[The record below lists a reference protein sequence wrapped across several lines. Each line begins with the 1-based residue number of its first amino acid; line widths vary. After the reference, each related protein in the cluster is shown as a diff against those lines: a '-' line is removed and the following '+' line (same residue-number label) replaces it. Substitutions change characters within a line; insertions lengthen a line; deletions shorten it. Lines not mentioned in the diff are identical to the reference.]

1 MSFAIAELRNIGIMA
16 HIDAGKTTAT
26 ERILFYTGVS
36 HKMGEVHEGT
46 AVMDWMDQEQERG
59 ITITSAA
66 TTCFWRDHQINII
79 DTPGHVDFTVEV
91 ERSLRVLDGAV
102 AIFSAV
108 EGVEAQSETVWRQAD
123 RYEVP
128 RIAFVNKMDRVG
140 ADFVAV
146 LEQISKKLGARPV
159 AFQLPLGAEEHH
171 QGVIDLLGMKA
182 VVYDDSTLGAQYR
195 EVSIPDEFAEI
206 AEEYRETLMEAI
218 VEDDDDLAM
227 RYLEG
232 EEIGEDELKEAARNA
247 CISMRFVPC
256 FCGSAF
262 KNKGVQPL
270 LDAVIDYLPSP
281 LDVPPIV
288 GVSPDDPD
296 KELPRPPDPKAPLAA
311 LAFKIMFDPY
321 VGNLTYL
328 RVYSGTAEAGT
339 QLFNSSRRKR
349 ERLGRILKMHANKRE
364 DVKTIQ
370 AGDIVAAVGFKH
382 TATGDTL
389 SDKRDVVILESMDFP
404 DTVISIAIEPRTK
417 ADQDKLGE
425 ALQRIAL
432 EDPTFK
438 IRRDPETGQTL
449 IAGMGELH
457 LEIIV
462 TRLLREFN
470 VGAAVGKPQVA
481 YRESIGGRAVGE
493 ARFERQTGGR
503 GQYGHVKLRLE
514 PMPRGEGFE
523 FEDATTGGSVPK
535 EFVPAVREGVEESL
549 ERGALAD
556 FPIIDL
562 KATLLGG
569 SYHDVDSSELSFK
582 IASSMAF
589 DDALAKA
596 SPILIEPIMDLE
608 VSMPEEYLGSVI
620 NDLNG
625 RRGKV
630 SSMEMRGGAQVV
642 SAVVPLAAM
651 FGYATALR
659 SLTQGRATFTM
670 QFDHLAEVP
679 GGVAEDVVKKLRG
692 Y

>member
-1 MSFAIAELRNIGIMA
+1 MSFAIAALRNIGIMA

-91 ERSLRVLDGAV
+91 ERSLRVLDGAI

-108 EGVEAQSETVWRQAD
+108 EGVEPQSETVWRQAD
-123 RYEVP
+123 RYGVP

-140 ADFVAV
+140 ADFPAV
-146 LEQISKKLGARPV
+146 LEQMVKKLGARPV
-159 AFQLPLGAEEHH
+159 AFQLPLGAEDGHR
-171 QGVIDLLGMKA
+171 GVIDLLGMKA
-182 VVYDDSTLGAQYR
+182 VLYDDSTLGAQYR
-195 EVSIPDEFAEI
+195 EVPIPDEYAED
-206 AEEYRETLMEAI
+206 AGKYREVLLEAI

-227 RYLEG
+227 QYLEG
-232 EEIGEDELKEAARNA
+232 EEFDEGELRAAARKA
-247 CISMRFVPC
+247 CIGRRFVPC

-262 KNKGVQPL
+262 KNKGIQPL
-270 LDAVIDYLPSP
+270 LDAVVDYLPSP
-281 LDVPPIV
+281 LEVPPIV
-288 GVSPDDPD
+288 GVSPDDPE
-296 KELPRPPDPKAPLAA
+296 KMLPRPPDPGAPFAA

-328 RVYSGTAEAGT
+328 RVYSGTAEAGD
-339 QLFNSSRRKR
+339 QLFNSTRRKR

-364 DVKTIQ
+364 DVKTIR
-370 AGDIVAAVGFKH
+370 AGDIVAAVGFKN
-382 TATGDTL
+382 TVTGDTL
-389 SDKRDVVILESMDFP
+389 SDKRNIVVLESMDFP
-404 DTVISIAIEPRTK
+404 DPVIAIAIEPRTK
-417 ADQDKLGE
+417 NDQDKLGE
-425 ALQRIAL
+425 ALQRIAV
-432 EDPTFK
+432 EDPTFH

-481 YRESIGGRAVGE
+481 YRESIGGSAVGE
-493 ARFERQTGGR
+493 ATFERQSGGR

-523 FEDATTGGSVPK
+523 FEDATTGGSIPK

-569 SYHDVDSSELSFK
+569 SFHDVDSSELSFK

-620 NDLNG
+620 NDLNS

-642 SAVVPLAAM
+642 SGVVPLASM

-659 SLTQGRATFTM
+659 SLTQGRSTFTM

-679 GGVAEDVVKKLRG
+679 GGVAEGVVKKLRG

>member
-1 MSFAIAELRNIGIMA
+1 
-16 HIDAGKTTAT
+16 
-26 ERILFYTGVS
+26 
-36 HKMGEVHEGT
+36 
-46 AVMDWMDQEQERG
+46 
-59 ITITSAA
+59 
-66 TTCFWRDHQINII
+66 
-79 DTPGHVDFTVEV
+79 
-91 ERSLRVLDGAV
+91 
-102 AIFSAV
+102 V

-128 RIAFVNKMDRVG
+128 RIAFVNKMDRIG
-140 ADFVAV
+140 ADFPAV
-146 LEQISKKLGARPV
+146 LQQISKKLGARPV
-159 AFQLPLGAEEHH
+159 AFQLPLGAEDQH

-182 VVYDDSTLGAQYR
+182 IVYDDSTLGAQYR
-195 EVSIPDEFAEI
+195 EVPVPEEFAEI
-206 AEEYRETLMEAI
+206 AREYREILMEAI

-232 EEIGEDELKEAARNA
+232 EEIGEDELREAARNA
-247 CISMRFVPC
+247 CIHMRFVPC

-288 GVSPDDPD
+288 GVSADDPD
-296 KELPRPPDPKAPLAA
+296 KQLPRPPDPKAPLSA

-339 QLFNSSRRKR
+339 QIFNSSRRKR

-364 DVKTIQ
+364 DVKTIR

-389 SDKRDVVILESMDFP
+389 CDKRDVVILESMDFP

-481 YRESIGGRAVGE
+481 YRESIGGIGVGE
-493 ARFERQTGGR
+493 AKFERQTGGR

-523 FEDATTGGSVPK
+523 FEDASTGGSVPK
-535 EFVPAVREGVEESL
+535 EFIPAVREGVEESL

-589 DDALAKA
+589 DKALGKA

-608 VSMPEEYLGSVI
+608 ASMPEEYLGSVI
-620 NDLNG
+620 NDINA

-679 GGVAEDVVKKLRG
+679 GGVAEVVVKKLRG